1 MTKDAPLVH
10 QPPGLIAKA
19 VFITVI
25 ALLLIMTALTGSVSA
40 SDSDGSEDKYHND
53 PLTYLVFSFLMTYAT
68 FALLTSLFTF
78 KFGQKRSKFIA
89 IPMMA
94 SGLVIWGL
102 WIFFKFVIRASY
114 PDDSI
119 FGIVHW
125 VAAPL
130 LKPLMALIGVILG
143 AGLAV
148 FIFLTVVVR
157 S

>member
-1 MTKDAPLVH
+1 ML
-10 QPPGLIAKA
+10 
-19 VFITVI
+19 
-25 ALLLIMTALTGSVSA
+25 
-40 SDSDGSEDKYHND
+40 
-53 PLTYLVFSFLMTYAT
+53 
-68 FALLTSLFTF
+68 
-78 KFGQKRSKFIA
+78 
-89 IPMMA
+89 
-94 SGLVIWGL
+94 IWGL

-114 PDDSI
+114 PDDTI

-148 FIFLTVVVR
+148 FIFLTIVVR

>member
-1 MTKDAPLVH
+1 MSKEVALGH
-10 QPPGLIAKA
+10 QPLGLTAKA
-19 VFITVI
+19 IPIIMLFSLLVFTV
-25 ALLLIMTALTGSVSA
+25 TVEPVSA
-40 SDSDGSEDKYHND
+40 AESDGTEDKYHND
-53 PLTYLVFSFLMTYAT
+53 PLTYLVFSFLMTFAT

-78 KFGQKRSKFIA
+78 KFGQKKSKIIA
-89 IPMMA
+89 IPMLG
-94 SGLVIWGL
+94 SGLIIWGL

-114 PDDSI
+114 PDDTI
-119 FGIVHW
+119 FGVVHW